1 MIAWVKEIFLPYL
14 QSKGRRS
21 DEWAL
26 LIMDPATGHRTEK
39 VKAFL
44 KANRICLAMMPA
56 STTYKF
62 QMIDVVVGKV
72 FKDHMCDAWANW
84 MFEECKKV
92 GTTAAGNY
100 KHPTYPDCLKWVVQ
114 SWAKLDTA
122 GVRKTAKRLGMGAD
136 PGPIIPGYVDEH
148 FQEPKP
154 SGEEVEG
161 SAPGS
166 VGNDLP
172 NED

>member
-1 MIAWVKEIFLPYL
+1 M
-14 QSKGRRS
+14 
-21 DEWAL
+21 
-26 LIMDPATGHRTEK
+26 
-39 VKAFL
+39 KAFL

-62 QMIDVVVGKV
+62 QMIDVVIGKV
-72 FKDHMCDAWANW
+72 FKYHMCYAWANW
-84 MFEECKKV
+84 MLEECQAA
-92 GTTAAGNY
+92 GTTFAGNY

-122 GVRKTAKRLGMGAD
+122 GVRKAAKRLGMTAD
-136 PGPIIPGYVDEH
+136 PGPAIPDYAEA
-148 FQEPKP
+148 
-154 SGEEVEG
+154 SGAEVEA

-166 VGNDLP
+166 VGNDIP